1 MKHDFFIIVA
11 SCVLGGIMNT
21 SCSKDISSEE
31 EDTSILFHV
40 KSQQLVVAGTSR
52 TIIDDTGDL
61 WQQRQPIYV
70 SDENSTSGISNYE
83 VNFLSAGIW
92 RDNNLRWNSSL
103 NYVFYGYVSSPAPA
117 TGNTDGPYISNS
129 QNGRSVT
136 ITQPASYSDDDNNW
150 ADYLL
155 SYRVRATGAER
166 PVVNLQ
172 FERVTSGVELYITRG
187 SNISG
192 AKVKRVTFSG
202 VKRKTSMVLYTHATN
217 ESSPGATGMKN
228 LWRNDTETTNSVS
241 YTKEDNVNWFEVLEF
256 DESKGKYDSS
266 YRFMRFLTVP
276 QSLTAENTL
285 EIEYEVL
292 ENGVWQPYDV
302 VFELDNYTPSEW
314 TIGHKVR
321 YYLNIDTSMELQ
333 AVVERW
339 DTSNVI
345 EGTFIPD

>member
-31 EDTSILFHV
+31 EDASILFHV

-70 SDENSTSGISNYE
+70 SDENAASGINNSL
-83 VNFLSAGIW
+83 VAFLSAGIW
-92 RDNNLRWNSSL
+92 RDDNLKWNSSL
-103 NYVFYGYVSSPAPA
+103 NYVFYGYVSSPAP
-117 TGNTDGPYISNS
+117 GEGSTDGPYISNS

-155 SYRVRATGAER
+155 SYRVTAKGADR

-187 SNISG
+187 SNIPG
-192 AKVKRVTFSG
+192 AKVKSVTFSG

-228 LWRNDTETTNSVS
+228 LWQNNTETANGVS
-241 YTKEDNVNWFEVLEF
+241 YIKENNEGTEVLDF
-256 DESKGKYDSS
+256 DEEKGKYDSS

-276 QSLTAENTL
+276 QSLNAENTL

>member
-1 MKHDFFIIVA
+1 MKHYFFIIVA

-52 TIIDDTGDL
+52 TIIDNTEDL
-61 WQQRQPIYV
+61 LEQQPPIYV

-103 NYVFYGYVSSPAPA
+103 NYVFYGYVSSPAP
-117 TGNTDGPYISNS
+117 GEGSTDGPYISNS

-155 SYRVRATGAER
+155 SYRVTAKGADR

-187 SNISG
+187 SNIPG
-192 AKVKRVTFSG
+192 AKVKSVTFSG
-202 VKRKTSMVLYTHATN
+202 VKRKTSMVLQTHATN
-217 ESSPGATGMKN
+217 ESSPEATGMKN

-241 YTKEDNVNWFEVLEF
+241 YTNVNWFEVLEF

-285 EIEYEVL
+285 EIEYYVL
-292 ENGVWQPYDV
+292 ENGEWRQYDV
-302 VFELDNYTPSEW
+302 IFKLNNYSPSEW
-314 TIGHKVR
+314 TIGHKMR

>member
-31 EDTSILFHV
+31 EDAFILFHV
-40 KSQQLVVAGTSR
+40 KSQQFVVAGTSR
-52 TIIDDTGDL
+52 TIIDNTEDL
-61 WQQRQPIYV
+61 LEQQPPIYV
-70 SDENSTSGISNYE
+70 SDENAASGINNSP
-83 VNFLSAGIW
+83 VAFLSAGIW
-92 RDNNLRWNSSL
+92 RDNDLRWNSSL
-103 NYVFYGYVSSPAPA
+103 NYVFYGYVSSPAP
-117 TGNTDGPYISNS
+117 GEGSTDGPYISNS

-155 SYRVRATGAER
+155 SYRVTAKGADR

-187 SNISG
+187 SNIPG
-192 AKVKRVTFSG
+192 AKVKSVTFSG
-202 VKRKTSMVLYTHATN
+202 VKRKTSMVLQTHATN
-217 ESSPGATGMKN
+217 ESSPEATGMKN

-241 YTKEDNVNWFEVLEF
+241 YTKEDNVNWFEVLKF

-285 EIEYEVL
+285 EIEYYVL
-292 ENGVWQPYDV
+292 ENGEWRQYDV
-302 VFELDNYTPSEW
+302 IFKLNNYSPSEW